1 MAAVV
6 VGLTVEEELLV
17 LVELDVVVE
26 EASAL
31 PKKPL
36 PPADT
41 ATTQS
46 ATANI
51 TATFMMP
58 TINQ

>member
-1 MAAVV
+1 MVVVV
-6 VGLTVEEELLV
+6 VGSTVEEVLLV
-17 LVELDVVVE
+17 VDELDVVVE
-26 EASAL
+26 EVSAL

-51 TATFMMP
+51 TAPFMMP